1 MSTRLLIS
9 CLGKATKLLI
19 QAMKMKSFK
28 VFDFTGHGAIA
39 IEHGQTVYRAI
50 HYHLL
55 RNELVQLDFT
65 GVEFLTTAFVGF
77 AFGQLLKDIPQ
88 EKVNG
93 LIEFTGL
100 SDDKRDMIQRV
111 MNRAYKW
118 YFDEQNQA

>member
-1 MSTRLLIS
+1 MVRSLLSMEKLYTRQFITTYYVMSWCNWIL
-9 CLGKATKLLI
+9 
-19 QAMKMKSFK
+19 Q
-28 VFDFTGHGAIA
+28 
-39 IEHGQTVYRAI
+39 E
-50 HYHLL
+50 L
-55 RNELVQLDFT
+55 R
-65 GVEFLTTAFVGF
+65 FLTTAFVGF

>member
-1 MSTRLLIS
+1 
-9 CLGKATKLLI
+9 
-19 QAMKMKSFK
+19 MKIFK
-28 VFDFTGHGAIA
+28 IFDFTGYSAIA
-39 IEHGQTVYRAI
+39 IEHGQTVYKAI

-55 RNELVQLDFT
+55 RNELVELDFT

-77 AFGQLLKDIPQ
+77 ALGQLLRDISQ

-93 LIEFTGL
+93 LIEFTGI

-118 YFDEQNQA
+118 YLNEQNQA